1 MTYIDKRVN
10 NDELVELLRTD
21 YSQAFKLWKKG
32 VNFFASDFYR
42 NEYAPMLSIPTD
54 TVIEYDYSNHC
65 DHDRVYLNGLAH
77 VMNALPSWSEYP
89 KKRNSLH
96 ITAAYYETIT
106 SHNRYY
112 VLFKNDSNIGVAK
125 DYDSIE
131 SFTKVKN
138 NYHFGTG
145 GGLVHILAFL
155 LECDENM
162 KNKTPLE
169 ESGRKYIE
177 KFINIDVKTACETI
191 DNLIATSESDLNHN
205 LIYNEP
211 HIDSLT
217 VEMSLAL
224 IDCIKQFDSTFDM
237 LNQLLDPKIN
247 EFKLTKTKKINE
259 FRSKGY
265 VTHELWTDSEV
276 LLIPM
281 TKIKDSESNYRKNEY
296 EDLLNNIDI

>member
-1 MTYIDKRVN
+1 
-10 NDELVELLRTD
+10 
-21 YSQAFKLWKKG
+21 
-32 VNFFASDFYR
+32 
-42 NEYAPMLSIPTD
+42 
-54 TVIEYDYSNHC
+54 
-65 DHDRVYLNGLAH
+65 
-77 VMNALPSWSEYP
+77 
-89 KKRNSLH
+89 
-96 ITAAYYETIT
+96 
-106 SHNRYY
+106 
-112 VLFKNDSNIGVAK
+112 
-125 DYDSIE
+125 
-131 SFTKVKN
+131 
-138 NYHFGTG
+138 
-145 GGLVHILAFL
+145 
-155 LECDENM
+155 M